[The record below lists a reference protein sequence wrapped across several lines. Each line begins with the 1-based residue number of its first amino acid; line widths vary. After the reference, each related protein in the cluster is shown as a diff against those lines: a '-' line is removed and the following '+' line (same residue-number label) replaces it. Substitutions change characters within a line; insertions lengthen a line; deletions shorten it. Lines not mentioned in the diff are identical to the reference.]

1 MKTPKHTNL
10 EYFCKELGWQGGTIH
25 QVRTEFLSMGLS
37 AELCKTEN
45 LNKMNEDVRSLFV
58 CLYKAKKEVS
68 K

>member
-25 QVRTEFLSMGLS
+25 QVSDEFLSMGLS

-45 LNKMNEDVRSLFV
+45 LIKMSEDARSLFV
-58 CLYKAKKEVS
+58 CLYKAKKEV
-68 K
+68 KQ